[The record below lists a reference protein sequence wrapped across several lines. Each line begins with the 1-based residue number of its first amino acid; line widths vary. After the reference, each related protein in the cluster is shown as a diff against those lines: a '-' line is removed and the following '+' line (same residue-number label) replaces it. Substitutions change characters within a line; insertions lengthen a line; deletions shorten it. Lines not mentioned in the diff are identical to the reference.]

1 MNDEL
6 FDLARDMA
14 IISAAEA
21 AQGARDEL
29 AELNA
34 ELKRKK
40 GKGPQKPKGP
50 KCPHCGARLNG
61 VGYRKCASCAEDVA
75 WVGKRAVIPGQEEA
89 ERKRQSQADARH
101 KKRVRK
107 LKGEEKKRKVAAGKR
122 YEEAKEE
129 RAAEAAA
136 EAAEAARRS
145 ALRRKWIPIPERM
158 EGLFYG
164 TIFTGLALVLIASL
178 VTWFMGDPNFTFE
191 IAIIIVGA
199 PFLIFIGI
207 PSLIGFLYKEYKR
220 GQAAERRRQ
229 SESESDS

>member
-14 IISAAEA
+14 IIAAAEA

-40 GKGPQKPKGP
+40 GKGPQRPKGP

-75 WVGKRAVIPGQEEA
+75 WVGKRAVIPGQEAA

-101 KKRVRK
+101 KKRVGK
-107 LKGEEKKRKVAAGKR
+107 LKREEKKRKVAAGKR

-129 RAAEAAA
+129 RAAER
-136 EAAEAARRS
+136 AEAARRS

-164 TIFTGLALVLIASL
+164 TIFGGITLVLIASL
-178 VTWFMGDPNFTFE
+178 VTWFMGDPDFTFE

-220 GQAAERRRQ
+220 WQAAEKRRQ